1 MKSMVRAILA
11 LSLFAWAAPAAVA
24 DERILS
30 YDSIV
35 EVSAD
40 GSLDVT
46 ETIRIRAE
54 GNRINRGI
62 YRDFPTRYK
71 DRYGNNVVVDFEM
84 IGVERNGRTE
94 PWFTERMSNGIRINT
109 GSDVFIERPA
119 EHLYTLRYR
128 TTRQVG
134 FFGDHDELYW
144 NAIGTGWDFPID
156 QGSVEVRLPV
166 AVPIADMSAEGY
178 TGPQG
183 AKEQNYEATLPA
195 PGTGRWNLTRM
206 LHSNEGFTTV
216 LSFPKGV
223 VTAPTSGQRAGWFLK
238 DNRGVLV
245 ALAGFIVLL
254 VYCIRRWRQVGR
266 DPRKGVIIAR
276 YDPPEGRS
284 PADLRFMT
292 RGSYDTRSFTA
303 DVLSLSVAGL
313 LRINREKKML
323 GKDKWSIER
332 TDEPVT
338 GLDSPSQ
345 QALMA
350 TLFSGRSGKKK
361 VDLADSNSLLR
372 ATQTKHN
379 ASLDSQ
385 FHPEYF
391 KRNVGSFGI
400 AMLIVIATGIAAFV
414 VSGGG
419 GIIVIIGICVLML
432 IVAFTFGFLVEAPT
446 AKGRALLDEIEGLK
460 LYLSVAERDEL
471 KKMEGP
477 GAPPPLDAKRYE
489 TLLPYAVALNV
500 EDAWT
505 DKFTAAVGAA
515 AAAAATAGLTWYHGG
530 GIDSLGSLTQAVGS
544 SFNSAISSASTP
556 PGSSSGGGGGG
567 SSGGGGGGGGGGG
580 R

>member
-1 MKSMVRAILA
+1 MKMIVRVVLALCLFGNVSAILA
-11 LSLFAWAAPAAVA
+11 A
-24 DERILS
+24 ERILA
-30 YDSIV
+30 YDSVI
-35 EVSAD
+35 EVDVD
-40 GSLDVT
+40 GSLNVT

-54 GNRINRGI
+54 GDKINRGI

-84 IGVERNGRTE
+84 IGVERNGKTE

-109 GSDVFIERPA
+109 GNDAYIERPA
-119 EHLYTLRYR
+119 EHVYTLRYR
-128 TTRQVG
+128 TTRQIG
-134 FFGDHDELYW
+134 FFADHDELYW

-156 QGSVEVRLPV
+156 QGSVEVRLPT
-166 AVPIADMSAEGY
+166 AVPVADMSAEGY

-183 AKEQNYEATLPA
+183 AKGQDYTASLPS
-195 PGTGRWNLTRM
+195 PGIARWQLTRT
-206 LHSNEGFTTV
+206 LQLYEGFTTV
-216 LSFPKGV
+216 LMFPKGV
-223 VTAPTSGQRAGWFLK
+223 VTQPTSGERIGWFLK
-238 DNRGVLV
+238 DNRGVLIGLV
-245 ALAGFIVLL
+245 GFVFLL

-284 PADLRFMT
+284 PADLRFMK
-292 RGSYDTRSFTA
+292 RRSYDTRSFTA

-332 TDEPVT
+332 TDLPIT

-350 TLFSGRSGKKK
+350 TLFSGKSGKKK

-372 ATQTKHN
+372 ATQAKHT
-379 ASLDSQ
+379 AALDSQ
-385 FHPEYF
+385 FHPDYF

-400 AMLIVIATGIAAFV
+400 AMLIVVATGIAAFV
-414 VSGGG
+414 FSGGG
-419 GIIVIIGICVLML
+419 GIVLIIGICVLMV
-432 IVAFTFGFLVEAPT
+432 ITAFTFGFVVEAPT
-446 AKGRALLDEIEGLK
+446 PKGRALLDEIEGLK
-460 LYLSVAERDEL
+460 LYMSVAERAEL
-471 KKMEGP
+471 EKMEGP
-477 GAPPPLDAKRYE
+477 GGPPPLDAKRYE
-489 TLLPYAVALNV
+489 NLLPYAVALDV

-505 DKFTAAVGAA
+505 DKFTVAVGAA

-530 GIDSLGSLTQAVGS
+530 GADSLGSLTQAVGS

-556 PGSSSGGGGGG
+556 PGGSSGGGGGG